1 MNALLRNRTTW
12 EIVVVVVLLLA
23 FNRQLNRAKLAE
35 RAAARTA
42 ADAEIAQIQA
52 RMVER
57 DASIKHLVGEVSKR
71 ESIVRAQQLQ
81 IDLLMSKRP
90 SQSEVTNRVVS
101 ETQTDPD
108 LVDAARRIAGVNIRL
123 SGECR

>member
-12 EIVVVVVLLLA
+12 EIVAVVVLLLA
-23 FNRQLNRAKLAE
+23 FNQQLNRAKLAE

-52 RMVER
+52 RMTER